1 MYSCVQTFSSV
12 PCEDETVNDTLAERA
27 DASDAADGAEGAQEG
42 KERNCL
48 LSFVC
53 VCSRPSSFR
62 EGVTMIVTT
71 KIKAESALGGV
82 PLRARTDK
90 LTAPNV
96 APT

>member
-1 MYSCVQTFSSV
+1 MRRARDSV
-12 PCEDETVNDTLAERA
+12 GGGHETVNDTLAERA
-27 DASDAADGAEGAQEG
+27 DASDAADGAEGAQEV

-71 KIKAESALGGV
+71 KI
-82 PLRARTDK
+82 PL
-90 LTAPNV
+90 P
-96 APT
+96 